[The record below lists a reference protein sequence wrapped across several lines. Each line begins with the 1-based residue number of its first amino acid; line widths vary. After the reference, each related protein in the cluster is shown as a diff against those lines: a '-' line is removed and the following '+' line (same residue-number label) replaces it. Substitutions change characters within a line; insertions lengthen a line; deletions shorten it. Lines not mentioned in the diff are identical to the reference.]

1 MTIVSL
7 TRTKH
12 IRIYN
17 VSAGGCLLESRE
29 SLPVGAV
36 GVLSMNVDGRRRQEW
51 IRVCRVHASEGRRGT
66 CLVSVEFLS
75 LEPAG
80 SSSLRGAML
89 RPRTVPSRFPA
100 SFGRSSGDPGKSVPA
115 GDFNLGQSSIE
126 PHADRA
132 VLNISRSARELAMPL
147 LNESARARHKPE
159 KEKSR

>member
-1 MTIVSL
+1 MTIDSL
-7 TRTKH
+7 SRTKH

-36 GVLSMNVDGRRRQEW
+36 GVLSMNVDGCHRQEW

-66 CLVSVEFLS
+66 CLVSVEFLP
-75 LEPAG
+75 LEPAA

-89 RPRTVPSRFPA
+89 RLRTVTSRFPG
-100 SFGRSSGDPGKSVPA
+100 SFGRSSGDPRKSVPA
-115 GDFNLGQSSIE
+115 GDFNFAQSSNE

-132 VLNISRSARELAMPL
+132 VLNTSRTARELAMPL

-159 KEKSR
+159 KE